1 VSWLLSVNNHN
12 VKGWDKY
19 EDPNTASQNVL
30 IECKKAGLD
39 LSSVAPTKL
48 KSGNGEDVCSVL
60 LRLCE
65 ASLKSK
71 IRFKKPVIREEGGLD
86 EEADDMGDDMDGGA
100 DLADAIHAEEDEEN
114 IEEEVEMGGFG
125 GIQADLAR

>member
-1 VSWLLSVNNHN
+1 MSWLLSVNNHN

-65 ASLKSK
+65 ASL
-71 IRFKKPVIREEGGLD
+71 
-86 EEADDMGDDMDGGA
+86 
-100 DLADAIHAEEDEEN
+100 
-114 IEEEVEMGGFG
+114 
-125 GIQADLAR
+125 